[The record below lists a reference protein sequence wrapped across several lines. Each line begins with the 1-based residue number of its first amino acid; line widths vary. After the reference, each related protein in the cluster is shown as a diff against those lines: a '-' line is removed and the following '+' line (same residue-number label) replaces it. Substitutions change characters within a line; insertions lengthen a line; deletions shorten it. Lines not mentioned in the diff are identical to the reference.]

1 MAWLSVPRRRRVAR
15 RATRVDVDEAPAGVV
30 SNVGRAEDPMSV
42 MTRSIVI
49 NAPVGEVFEFARDPS
64 RFVAAIPG
72 FTTQLAVLTSD
83 GVGSLTHATVH
94 ELGMHFAGTVEYI
107 EVAPEESIAAKVSF
121 PGEQPTWALTFEPL
135 DSGTRLTMRAER
147 HVNVP
152 VVGRGIEAFDGPGAR
167 DDGRAVAHGSQGA
180 A

>member
-1 MAWLSVPRRRRVAR
+1 
-15 RATRVDVDEAPAGVV
+15 
-30 SNVGRAEDPMSV
+30 MSV

-107 EVAPEESIAAKVSF
+107 EVAPR
-121 PGEQPTWALTFEPL
+121 GEY
-135 DSGTRLTMRAER
+135 
-147 HVNVP
+147 
-152 VVGRGIEAFDGPGAR
+152 RGEGVLS
-167 DDGRAVAHGSQGA
+167 GRAADVGSHLRA
-180 A
+180 AR

>member
-1 MAWLSVPRRRRVAR
+1 
-15 RATRVDVDEAPAGVV
+15 
-30 SNVGRAEDPMSV
+30 MSV

-107 EVAPEESIAAKVSF
+107 EVAPRRVSRRRCPFRESSRRGLSPSSRSIA
-121 PGEQPTWALTFEPL
+121 
-135 DSGTRLTMRAER
+135 
-147 HVNVP
+147 
-152 VVGRGIEAFDGPGAR
+152 GP
-167 DDGRAVAHGSQGA
+167 D
-180 A
+180 

>member
-1 MAWLSVPRRRRVAR
+1 MVDDARSDCWPRMTPPTVP
-15 RATRVDVDEAPAGVV
+15 PAG
-30 SNVGRAEDPMSV
+30 P
-42 MTRSIVI
+42 
-49 NAPVGEVFEFARDPS
+49 PVFDRD
-64 RFVAAIPG
+64 G
-72 FTTQLAVLTSD
+72 K
-83 GVGSLTHATVH
+83 
-94 ELGMHFAGTVEYI
+94 GTVEYI
-107 EVAPEESIAAKVSF
+107 EVAPEESIAAKMSF